1 MKKLMV
7 AMVAAMAA
15 AVSLATGVSISY
27 QGQLRDGKG
36 EKLTVTQ
43 GLPVAFRLYDQ
54 ATGGT
59 ALWGRKYAVTLDEE
73 GYFNV
78 ELSDSTGS
86 IADPKIDT
94 KLEKL
99 LADKA
104 QSSTLF
110 VGLEVEGST
119 GEIAPRQKLLSVPVA
134 AFAQNVQ
141 NASGDFTVNGTA
153 RVNGGLT
160 VKGKLVANGEF
171 EAADAKVTGAFSLS
185 GSGRFLTSQGVDIV
199 PSGVIVMWS
208 GSVADIPRGWVLCDG
223 KNKTPDLRDRFI
235 VGAGLNYAV
244 KATGG
249 EAKHALSEAEM
260 PKHSHSYDF
269 TGADLAASWDSDN
282 YFYCQKDYYSGNKNT
297 RWTNAAGGNSSG
309 KTEAHENRPPY
320 FALCFIMKQ

>member
-1 MKKLMV
+1 MKKLVFAVMMAV
-7 AMVAAMAA
+7 STAAMA
-15 AVSLATGVSISY
+15 VSISY

-36 EKLTVTQ
+36 EKLTKTE
-43 GLPVAFRLYDQ
+43 GLVVSFRLYDQ

-94 KLEKL
+94 KLDKL

-141 NASGDFTVNGTA
+141 NASGDCTVNGTA

-208 GSVADIPRGWVLCDG
+208 GSASGIPKGWVLCNG
-223 KNKTPDLRDRFI
+223 KNGTPNLCDRFI
-235 VGAGLNYAV
+235 VGAGSAYGV
-244 KATGG
+244 GATGG
-249 EAKHALSEAEM
+249 EASHKLSLDEM

-269 TGADLAASWDSDN
+269 KGADLKASWDGDN
-282 YFYCQKDYYSGNKNT
+282 YFYDRSQQYPNNKNT
-297 RWTNAAGGNSSG
+297 EWTNDAGGN
-309 KTEAHENRPPY
+309 KAHENRPPY
-320 FALCFIMKQ
+320 YALCFIMKQ